1 MAIKTRRDFSNYQKQ
16 MILDNARAL
25 FEETGYDKTNIK
37 SIAKACSFG
46 PANLYNYFSS
56 KEEILFEILKQEAEH
71 LVKSLDEVE
80 NSNEL
85 NAEQK
90 LRAIIK
96 GVADF
101 SIGRKR
107 RTRLL
112 YIKYTVDLTP
122 EHRKYINKIRDA
134 QDECIKGIIRKG
146 MEDGEFAK
154 MDEPFATYAF
164 YTMLLRTRVWFGV
177 DDKTTQDKY
186 TEFKCDYIMA
196 AMKNY
201 KTSK

>member
-1 MAIKTRRDFSNYQKQ
+1 M
-16 MILDNARAL
+16 
-25 FEETGYDKTNIK
+25 
-37 SIAKACSFG
+37 
-46 PANLYNYFSS
+46 
-56 KEEILFEILKQEAEH
+56 FEILKQEAEH
-71 LVKSLDEVE
+71 IAESLTGVE

-134 QDECIKGIIRKG
+134 QDECIRGIIRKG

-164 YTMLLRTRVWFGV
+164 YTMMLRTRVWFGV

>member
-1 MAIKTRRDFSNYQKQ
+1 VAIKTRRDFSNYQKQ
-16 MILDNARAL
+16 MILDNARTL
-25 FEETGYDKTNIK
+25 FEETGYEKTNIK
-37 SIAKACSFG
+37 SIAKACNFG

-56 KEEILFEILKQEAEH
+56 KEEILFEILKQESEQ
-71 LVKSLDEVE
+71 LVKSLNEVE
-80 NSNEL
+80 NSRDL

-90 LRAIIK
+90 LRAIVK

-112 YIKYTVDLTP
+112 FIKYTGDLTP
-122 EHRKYINKIRDA
+122 EHRKYINKIRDS
-134 QDECIKGIIRKG
+134 QDEYIRGIIRKG
-146 MEDGEFAK
+146 MKDGEFAK
-154 MDEPFATYAF
+154 MDETYATYAF
-164 YTMLLRTRVWFGV
+164 YTMMLRTRVWFGV
-177 DDKTTQDKY
+177 DDKATQDKY

-201 KTSK
+201 KAGK